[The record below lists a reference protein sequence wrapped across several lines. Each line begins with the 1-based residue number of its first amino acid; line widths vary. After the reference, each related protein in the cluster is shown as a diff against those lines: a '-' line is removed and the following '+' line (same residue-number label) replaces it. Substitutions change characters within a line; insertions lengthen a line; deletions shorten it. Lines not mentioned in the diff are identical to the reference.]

1 MKKEKLN
8 SILISLESGGRPKG
22 GAIESGIPSIG
33 AEHLNDD
40 GTVKTDIKKFVPED
54 YFNNLKS
61 GVIKKED
68 ILIVKDGATTG
79 KVSFINKEFPLNKV
93 AVNEHVFIIR
103 VDQNKAFPKYVF
115 NYLRSVEGQKEIL
128 SDFRGATVGGIS
140 RKIGEVV
147 KIPLP
152 SLPEQK
158 HIADVLSKAEALI
171 AERKQSIQLLDEYL
185 KSTFL
190 EMFGDPVKNEKGW
203 NTSDLKNYAKVRIG
217 PFGSLLHKEDYV
229 QNGIPLVNPSHIWEG
244 KILIDPELTIS
255 TSKMKNLSAY
265 MMLEGDV
272 VLGRRGEIGRCAVVT
287 KKEDG
292 YLCGTGSIFIRPT
305 TELKPIFLYNV
316 ISSTSMRKVL
326 ENSAKGITMKNLN
339 SGIIENLKIPIPPL
353 KLQTQF
359 AAIVEKTEALK
370 AQYKEHLQSLEQMY
384 GALSQRAFRGRQL
397 PSGQL
402 SEDEGR
408 TKTKT

>member
-22 GAIESGIPSIG
+22 GAIESGISSIG

-54 YFNNLKS
+54 YFNKLKT
-61 GVIKKED
+61 GIIKKED

-79 KVSFINKEFPLNKV
+79 KVSFINKDYPLNKV

-103 VDQNKAFPKYVF
+103 IDQNKAFPKYVF

-147 KIPLP
+147 LVPLP
-152 SLPEQK
+152 PLEEQK
-158 HIADVLSKAEALI
+158 HIAAVLSKAEALI

-203 NTSDLKNYAKVRIG
+203 EIQALAEVTIKVTDGEHLNPNIRDIGKHILMAKDIQEDKVDFSQNKFVSEIDFEKFTKKCKPEFGDL
-217 PFGSLLHKEDYV
+217 LLV
-229 QNGIPLVNPSHIWEG
+229 S
-244 KILIDPELTIS
+244 
-255 TSKMKNLSAY
+255 
-265 MMLEGDV
+265 
-272 VLGRRGEIGRCAVVT
+272 RGATIGRCVSLKST
-287 KKEDG
+287 IPFC
-292 YLCGTGSIFIRPT
+292 LMGSVILIKPNS
-305 TELKPIFLYNV
+305 EL
-316 ISSTSMRKVL
+316 
-326 ENSAKGITMKNLN
+326 LN
-339 SGIIENLKIPIPPL
+339 SDFLNYLFRNENFKKILVKTSGSSAQQAIYLNDLKKIKTINPPIS
-353 KLQTQF
+353 LQTQF
-359 AAIVEKTEALK
+359 AQIVEKTEALK
-370 AQYKEHLQSLEQMY
+370 AQYKEHLQELEQLY
-384 GALSQRAFRGRQL
+384 GALSQRAFRGGF
-397 PSGQL
+397 S
-402 SEDEGR
+402 
-408 TKTKT
+408 KTEVKRKEKV

>member
-61 GVIKKED
+61 GIIKKED

-79 KVSFINKEFPLNKV
+79 KVSFINKDYPLNKV

-103 VDQNKAFPKYVF
+103 IDQNKAFPKYVF
-115 NYLRSVEGQKEIL
+115 NYLRSVEGQKAIL

-147 KIPLP
+147 LVPLP
-152 SLPEQK
+152 PLEEQK
-158 HIADVLSKAEALI
+158 HIAVVLSKAEALI

-203 NTSDLKNYAKVRIG
+203 EKVKLENIASKITDGKHGDCINEENSGYYFLSAKDLIDGELKYNDVRQITKVDFDEVDKRTSLKVNDILLGNTGASI
-217 PFGSLLHKEDYV
+217 
-229 QNGIPLVNPSHIWEG
+229 G
-244 KILIDPELTIS
+244 KIGIVRNNEFVRKTVFQKSIS
-255 TSKMKNLSAY
+255 VITLKTDICAPIYLKSYLEVDRGLFNKTS
-265 MMLEGDV
+265 
-272 VLGRRGEIGRCAVVT
+272 
-287 KKEDG
+287 
-292 YLCGTGSIFIRPT
+292 TGSAMPNLLLSQIRNFQILVPT
-305 TELKPIFLYNV
+305 
-316 ISSTSMRKVL
+316 
-326 ENSAKGITMKNLN
+326 
-339 SGIIENLKIPIPPL
+339 L

-359 AAIVEKTEALK
+359 AQIVEKTEALK
-370 AQYKEHLQSLEQMY
+370 AQYKGHLQELEQLY
-384 GALSQRAFRGRQL
+384 GALSQRAFRGEMNIKEIKH
-397 PSGQL
+397 SV
-402 SEDEGR
+402 
-408 TKTKT
+408 